1 MMYFKLG
8 SMKLDGKSG
17 KYFKFIYYYKIYLLN
32 TINIILKIK
41 FKNNGRII

>member
-1 MMYFKLG
+1 MYFELG

-17 KYFKFIYYYKIYLLN
+17 KYFKFIYYYIINLLN
-32 TINIILKIK
+32 IINVILKIK